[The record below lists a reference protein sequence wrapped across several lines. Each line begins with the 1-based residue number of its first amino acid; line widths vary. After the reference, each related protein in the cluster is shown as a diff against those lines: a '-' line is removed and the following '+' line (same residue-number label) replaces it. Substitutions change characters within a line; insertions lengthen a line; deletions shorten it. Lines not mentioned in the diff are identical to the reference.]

1 MTGRSTVLKAL
12 LRERHLQ
19 EHRAFCRE
27 YDRAAKA
34 IDRDLIGTYPSKATF
49 YRWLAG
55 DLRGLPYPD
64 HCRVLERMLP
74 GWTAAAMFAEWTGE
88 PDVLRPDDEDA
99 SAEPPAEKA
108 QPPSAVALRGLT
120 TVFTSA
126 PEFADQ
132 LPPEALFDSATTVFA
147 LGSSLDLL
155 CQQYPRFKLAALLRR
170 ARVRLLFLDPDGE
183 TAAGSV
189 VATRAAANIDV
200 VQRLRLDLN
209 PASDRRVDVRVA
221 DEPMPCDLTLIN
233 NVMCVLRPALP
244 PVHGVDPPAFVMTR
258 TEDDGN
264 DLYAVFNQVFSSV
277 WARSRPI

>member
-12 LRERHLQ
+12 LRERHIQ

-34 IDRDLIGTYPSKATF
+34 IDRALIGTYPSKATF

-74 GWTAAAMFAEWTGE
+74 GWTAAAMFTDWTGE
-88 PDVLRPDDEDA
+88 SDELRPDDEEPV
-99 SAEPPAEKA
+99 AEPPADA
-108 QPPSAVALRGLT
+108 AAGPATVALRGLT

-132 LPPEALFDSATTVFA
+132 LPPEALFDNASSVFA

-155 CQQYPRFKLAALLRR
+155 VRKYPRFKLAALLRR
-170 ARVRLLFLDPDGE
+170 ARVRLLFLDPHGI
-183 TAAGSV
+183 AAGS
-189 VATRAAANIDV
+189 AAGSRAAAGIDV
-200 VQRLRLDLN
+200 VQRLRLDLD
-209 PASDRRVDVRVA
+209 PASDQRVDVRVA
-221 DEPMPCDLTLIN
+221 DEPMPCELTLLN
-233 NVMCVLRPALP
+233 NVMCVLQPSLP
-244 PVHGVDPPAFVMTR
+244 PADGVDPPAFVMTR
-258 TEDDGN
+258 TDDDGN
-264 DLYAVFNQVFSSV
+264 DLYAVFNQLFAAV
-277 WARSRPI
+277 WERARPI

>member
-34 IDRDLIGTYPSKATF
+34 VDRDLIGTYPSKATF

-74 GWTAAAMFAEWTGE
+74 GWTASAMFVDWTGE
-88 PDVLRPDDEDA
+88 TEVLRPEDPAAADD
-99 SAEPPAEKA
+99 PPAA
-108 QPPSAVALRGLT
+108 TALRGLT

-132 LPPEALFDSATTVFA
+132 LPPETLFDNATTVFA
-147 LGSSLDLL
+147 LGPSLDLL
-155 CQQYPRFKLAALLRR
+155 CRQYPRFKLAALLRR
-170 ARVRLLFLDPDGE
+170 ARVRLLFLDPDGD

-189 VATRAAANIDV
+189 LGTRAAASIDV
-200 VQRLRLDLN
+200 VQRLRLELN
-209 PASDRRVDVRVA
+209 PASDRRVAVRVA
-221 DEPMPCDLTLIN
+221 DEPVPCDLTLVN
-233 NVMCVLRPALP
+233 NVMCVLQPTLP
-244 PVHGVDPPAFVMTR
+244 PADGVDPPAFVMTR

-277 WARSRPI
+277 WERARPI

>member
-34 IDRDLIGTYPSKATF
+34 IDRDLVGTYPSKATF

-74 GWTAAAMFAEWTGE
+74 GWTAAAMFADWTGE
-88 PDVLRPDDEDA
+88 SDGLRPDDRAADD
-99 SAEPPAEKA
+99 
-108 QPPSAVALRGLT
+108 PSADAAGVPSAATLRGLT

-132 LPPEALFDSATTVFA
+132 LPPETLFDDATTVFA

-155 CQQYPRFKLAALLRR
+155 CRHYPRAKLAALLRR
-170 ARVRLLFLDPDGE
+170 ARVRLLFLDP
-183 TAAGSV
+183 AGATGSEP
-189 VATRAAANIDV
+189 ATRAAASIDV
-200 VQRLRLDLN
+200 VQRLRLELN
-209 PASDRRVDVRVA
+209 PASDRRVDVRLA
-221 DEPMPCDLTLIN
+221 DEPLPCDLTLIN
-233 NVMCVLRPALP
+233 NVMCVLQPALP
-244 PVHGVDPPAFVMTR
+244 PARGVDAPAFVMTR
-258 TEDDGN
+258 TDDDGN
-264 DLYAVFNQVFSSV
+264 DLYAVFNQVFSAV
-277 WARSRPI
+277 WERARPI